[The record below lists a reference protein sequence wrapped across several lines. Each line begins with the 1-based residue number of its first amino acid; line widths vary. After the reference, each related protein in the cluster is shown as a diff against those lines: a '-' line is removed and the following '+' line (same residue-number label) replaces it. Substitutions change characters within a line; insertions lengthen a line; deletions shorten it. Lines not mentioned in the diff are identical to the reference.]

1 MNSTPNPTGIDPND
15 VLVARADE
23 RLAHAYEQ
31 IAQADEQL
39 ARVTEQIS
47 KLEQDAARQPSS
59 FSVPAR
65 PPSRDRSGLR
75 GLTGLLIAACI
86 LVAAFVSQSSYG
98 EAARPMIARWAPQ
111 LMSASS
117 LSTRPGAPSVQLAA
131 AGPAALAQTASQDA
145 TAASA
150 PPDPAQLLQTLAR
163 DLANLQQEV
172 EQLKA
177 SQQQLASD
185 NARAIEEIKASQ
197 EQAARDNAK
206 VAEVLKASQDQLTR
220 SIART
225 PEQSRTPEQGPRP
238 KTSALAPQPTAA
250 ATATATRKPVT
261 TPASPQARARPPA
274 PVQLRPADQ

>member
-1 MNSTPNPTGIDPND
+1 MNSTAYPTGIDPND

-47 KLEQDAARQPSS
+47 KLEQNAVRQPSA
-59 FSVPAR
+59 VPAR
-65 PPSRDRSGLR
+65 PPSGNRSVLR
-75 GLTGLLIAACI
+75 GLAGLLIAACI
-86 LVAAFVSQSSYG
+86 LVAAFVAQSSYG

-111 LMSASS
+111 LV
-117 LSTRPGAPSVQLAA
+117 STRPGAPAVQLAA
-131 AGPAALAQTASQDA
+131 AEPAPLAQAASQDA
-145 TAASA
+145 APAAAPA

-163 DLANLQQEV
+163 DLANVQQEV

-177 SQQQLASD
+177 SQQQSASD
-185 NARAIEEIKASQ
+185 NASAIERIKASQ

-206 VAEVLKASQDQLTR
+206 VAEILKASQEQLTR

-225 PEQSRTPEQGPRP
+225 PDQSPRP
-238 KTSALAPQPTAA
+238 KTSALQPQPTA
-250 ATATATRKPVT
+250 TTTRKPVT
-261 TPASPQARARPPA
+261 TPASPYARAHPPS
-274 PVQLRPADQ
+274 PVQLRPNDQ

>member
-31 IAQADEQL
+31 IALADEQL
-39 ARVTEQIS
+39 VRVTEQIS
-47 KLEQDAARQPSS
+47 KLEQQNAPRQ
-59 FSVPAR
+59 FSAVPAR
-65 PPSRDRSGLR
+65 PSSRERHVLR
-75 GLTGLLIAACI
+75 GLAGLLIAACI

-98 EAARPMIARWAPQ
+98 EAARPMLARWAPQ

-131 AGPAALAQTASQDA
+131 AEPAPLAQAASQDA
-145 TAASA
+145 APTVAPAA
-150 PPDPAQLLQTLAR
+150 PDPAQLLQMLAR
-163 DLANLQQEV
+163 DLANVEQEV

-177 SQQQLASD
+177 SQQQMASD
-185 NARAIEEIKASQ
+185 NARVIEQIKASQ

-206 VAEVLKASQDQLTR
+206 VAEVLKASQEQLTR

-225 PEQSRTPEQGPRP
+225 PEQNPRS
-238 KTSALAPQPTAA
+238 KTSALQPQPA
-250 ATATATRKPVT
+250 ATTTRKPAT
-261 TPASPQARARPPA
+261 TPASPHARAHPQA
-274 PVQLRPADQ
+274 PIQLQPDDQ